1 MLQTKTVEPSTLAIL
16 KRLMQLPVLNQFS
29 LVGGT
34 ALSLIYG
41 HRISVDLDFFSH
53 LPFSNNQIIDE
64 LEKEFGK
71 DFFLQLNKE
80 NFGIFC
86 FIDSVKIDIIKH
98 PHLLLVEPVT
108 IENIRM
114 YDVKDICAMKISAIL
129 GRGKK
134 KDFFDLAELLQH
146 FSLTEIIEFYF
157 KKFPR
162 QQLAIS
168 IPYAITYF
176 NDADESEDPISLN
189 NQSWDDV
196 KKIIRKTV
204 NDYLK

>member
-1 MLQTKTVEPSTLAIL
+1 MLQTKTVEPSTFALL
-16 KRLMQLPVLNQFS
+16 ERLMKLDFLNNFS

-34 ALSLIYG
+34 ALSLMYG
-41 HRISVDLDFFSH
+41 HRISIDLDLFSEKS
-53 LPFSNNQIIDE
+53 FNNNHIIE
-64 LEKEFGK
+64 GLENEFGV
-71 DFFLQLNKE
+71 DFFLQLSKE

-98 PHLLLVEPVT
+98 PHILVEKPVT
-108 IENIRM
+108 IEKIRM

-134 KDFFDLAELLQH
+134 KDFFDVAELLKH
-146 FSLTEIIEFYF
+146 FSLQEIIGWYF

-176 NDADESEDPISLN
+176 NDADESEDPVSLN
-189 NQSWDDV
+189 NQSWNDV
-196 KKIIRKTV
+196 KKIIRKHV